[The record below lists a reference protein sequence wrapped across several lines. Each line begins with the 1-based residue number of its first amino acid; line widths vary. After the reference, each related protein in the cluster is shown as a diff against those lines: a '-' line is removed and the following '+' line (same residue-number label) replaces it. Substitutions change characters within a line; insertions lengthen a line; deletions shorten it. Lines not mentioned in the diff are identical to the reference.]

1 VIEDSQVYLELKE
14 NLVNVAFQVM
24 LKQPMDPLVELV
36 QKVTEVKMA
45 FQALKENQEKKVQLV
60 NKETLEGQE
69 KTERMVDVGLKE
81 IQGNLVLQVLQANVE
96 EKVQ

>member
-1 VIEDSQVYLELKE
+1 MG
-14 NLVNVAFQVM
+14 M

-45 FQALKENQEKKVQLV
+45 FQALKENQEKRVQLV
-60 NKETLEGQE
+60 NRETLEGLE
-69 KTERMVDVGLKE
+69 ETERMVDEALKE
-81 IQGNLVLQVLQANVE
+81 IQGNLVLQGLPANVE

>member
-1 VIEDSQVYLELKE
+1 
-14 NLVNVAFQVM
+14 M
-24 LKQPMDPLVELV
+24 
-36 QKVTEVKMA
+36 
-45 FQALKENQEKKVQLV
+45 KENQEKKVQLV